1 MSDLKIKYLDSQY
14 KELFEIYFFQKI
26 MMTRV

>member
-1 MSDLKIKYLDSQY
+1 MSDLKIKYLDRQY